1 MRLDPV
7 ADNMPTAKWRHDL
20 KNQLGIV
27 LGYSELLLQDL
38 DQANPMRTDIEE
50 IRRRRTRRWRL
61 SDRSN
66 PPTNPADLLQTIET
80 AGLRA
85 GDERF
90 GNRSRRLAASD
101 APVALS
107 TGTKTML
114 PGA

>member
-50 IRRRRTRRWRL
+50 IL
-61 SDRSN
+61 KAAHQAMALIGQIE
-66 PPTNPADLLQTIET
+66 PTD
-80 AGLRA
+80 
-85 GDERF
+85 
-90 GNRSRRLAASD
+90 
-101 APVALS
+101 
-107 TGTKTML
+107 
-114 PGA
+114 